1 MHIFAD
7 DIAPRYVTSMLPLD
21 RDTVAVSDKFGNFA
35 ALRLPKDVSD
45 EIESDIS
52 GGKHAALTSSAA
64 LGALNGANNKLQA
77 CAQFHVGD
85 VICSLTK
92 CALQTGGSEVIVYAT
107 LGGALGAF
115 VPFAS
120 KDEADFCT
128 HLEMHLRIE
137 APPVLGNEHGAFR
150 SSYFPVKAVVDGD
163 LCEQFGRLGA
173 DAQRRI
179 SEEMDRT
186 PSEIVKRLEQIRAR
200 AG

>member
-1 MHIFAD
+1 
-7 DIAPRYVTSMLPLD
+7 
-21 RDTVAVSDKFGNFA
+21 
-35 ALRLPKDVSD
+35 
-45 EIESDIS
+45 
-52 GGKHAALTSSAA
+52 
-64 LGALNGANNKLQA
+64 
-77 CAQFHVGD
+77 
-85 VICSLTK
+85 
-92 CALQTGGSEVIVYAT
+92 
-107 LGGALGAF
+107 
-115 VPFAS
+115 
-120 KDEADFCT
+120 
-128 HLEMHLRIE
+128 MHLRIE

>member
-1 MHIFAD
+1 MAD
-7 DIAPRYVTSMLPLD
+7 EIGAGPVDVKIGVRHGDGLQN
-21 RDTVAVSDKFGNFA
+21 GA
-35 ALRLPKDVSD
+35 ALLGEARLEHGKVAGPVALAHGFDHLDGDDV
-45 EIESDIS
+45 II
-52 GGKHAALTSSAA
+52 GA
-64 LGALNGANNKLQA
+64 LGVAIVAKLDAGAAIKAGVGIAFLRLGNGDA
-77 CAQFHVGD
+77 CHIA
-85 VICSLTK
+85 
-92 CALQTGGSEVIVYAT
+92 AR